1 MRELYPEIEAFS
13 SDKLQTDSD
22 HVVYYEQAGNPD
34 GIPVVFLHG
43 GPGSGCNENHRRYFD
58 PKKYRIILLDQRGCN
73 RSTPNGH
80 VENNTTQALIA
91 DIDAIRQTLAID
103 KWLLFGGSWGA
114 TLALLYAEQYP
125 SHVTGMILR
134 GSFLARQQDFDWFAG
149 TGVSRIMPDYWH
161 EFISG
166 FEVSSSRELIK
177 ELHHRVFSEDKD
189 TQLAAARAWG
199 LWAGRVVTNCFN
211 SEYSLDNADPEKIIN
226 EVRIEMHYAFNRYF
240 LKDNQILENTHLIP
254 KVPVKIIHGR
264 QDLTCLPETSWLLH
278 QAIHGSSLNM
288 VKNTGHL
295 AGETSMVDAL
305 VEATDSMALLL
316 S

>member
-1 MRELYPEIEAFS
+1 MRALYPETGAFAS
-13 SDKLQTDSD
+13 GYLQTDSD

-43 GPGSGCNENHRRYFD
+43 GPGSGCNENHRRYFN
-58 PKKYRIILLDQRGCN
+58 PEKYRVVLLDQRGCN

-80 VENNTTQALIA
+80 VEDNTTQNLID
-91 DIDAIRQTLAID
+91 DIDAIRQALSID

-114 TLALLYAEQYP
+114 TLALLYAQAFP
-125 SHVTGMILR
+125 ARVTGMILR

-149 TGVSRIMPDYWH
+149 TGVNRIMPDYWD

-166 FEVSSSRELIK
+166 FEVSGSRELIK
-177 ELHHRVFSEDKD
+177 ELHRRVFSTDRD
-189 TQLAAARAWG
+189 TQFAAARAWG

-211 SEYSLDNADPEKIIN
+211 TEYSLESAEPEKLIN
-226 EVRIEMHYAFNRYF
+226 EVRIEMHYAFNKYF
-240 LKDNQILENTHLIP
+240 LEDNQILDNIHLIP

-278 QAIHGSSLNM
+278 QAIPGSSLNM
-288 VKNTGHL
+288 IKNTGHL

-305 VEATDSMALLL
+305 IEATNNMTLLL

>member
-1 MRELYPEIEAFS
+1 MRELYPETEAFAS
-13 SDKLQTDSD
+13 GQLQTNSD

-43 GPGSGCNENHRRYFD
+43 GPGSGCNENHRRYFN
-58 PKKYRIILLDQRGCN
+58 PEKYRVVLLDQRGCN

-80 VENNTTQALIA
+80 VEDNTTQNLIA
-91 DIDAIRQTLAID
+91 DIDAIRQALSID

-114 TLALLYAEQYP
+114 TLALLYAQAFP
-125 SHVTGMILR
+125 ARVTGMILR

-149 TGVSRIMPDYWH
+149 TGVNRIMPDYWD

-166 FEVSSSRELIK
+166 FEVSGSRELIK
-177 ELHHRVFSEDKD
+177 ELHRRVFSTDRD
-189 TQLAAARAWG
+189 TQFAAARAWG

-211 SEYSLDNADPEKIIN
+211 TEYSLESAEPEKLIN
-226 EVRIEMHYAFNRYF
+226 EVRIEMHYAFNKYF
-240 LKDNQILENTHLIP
+240 LEDNQILDNIHLIP

-278 QAIHGSSLNM
+278 QAIPGSSLNM
-288 VKNTGHL
+288 IKNTGHL

-305 VEATDSMALLL
+305 IEATDNMTLLL